1 MGKINSRQKG
11 AAYERVIV
19 NRYKNRGY
27 TQCRRADDTADNLKV
42 DVIGTGILNIQ
53 AKRTEQKPQ
62 YEAILLEMLGMKSKE
77 KVSFYEQAAV
87 NVIFHKRSRQP
98 ELAVM
103 LVEEV
108 MRMQAF
114 IEKHKVEW
122 IQFCEDYPY
131 KDKL

>member
-1 MGKINSRQKG
+1 M
-11 AAYERVIV
+11 IV

>member
-11 AAYERVIV
+11 SAYERVIV

>member
-11 AAYERVIV
+11 SAYERVIV

-42 DVIGTGILNIQ
+42 DVFGTGILNIQ